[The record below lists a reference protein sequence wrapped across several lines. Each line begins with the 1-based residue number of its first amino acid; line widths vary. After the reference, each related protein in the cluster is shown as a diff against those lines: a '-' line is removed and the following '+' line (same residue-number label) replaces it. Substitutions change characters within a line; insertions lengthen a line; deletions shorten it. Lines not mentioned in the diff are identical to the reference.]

1 MNRWTILSA
10 VTGKIGI
17 EWRDTS
23 MIYEERKYLM
33 FNTKNGYGLYDAPIN
48 IAGYTTF
55 YTITSYSPGE
65 TPNISK

>member
-10 VTGKIGI
+10 VTGNIGV
-17 EWRDTS
+17 EWRDIS
-23 MIYEERKYLM
+23 MIDEERKYLM
-33 FNTKNGYGLYDAPIN
+33 FNTKNGHGLYDAPLN

-65 TPNISK
+65 TLDVSK